1 MTRRARGGVS
11 RASKSR
17 SGNPLARSKPTGKPT
32 RKRTPPTAYDAE
44 TFFNLSLDL
53 LCIADT
59 DGRFWKVNPAFERV
73 LGWTHDQI
81 LARTFYELVHPDDLE
96 ATDREVEKL
105 AQGIPTISFENRF
118 QCADGSYK
126 SLMWT
131 SQPDPKRG
139 LLYAVAHDMT
149 RRRERDQELFLA
161 KEEAEAAA
169 RAKAEFLAVMSHE
182 IRTPMGGII
191 GMAELAL
198 ETATG
203 EPLREQLQTIR
214 HSAESLLLLL
224 HDVLDLSKAEAG
236 KLELVT
242 APFVLREAIG
252 DAIKVFSVEAHAQGP
267 RSAAVDRSPGP
278 RRGGG

>member
-1 MTRRARGGVS
+1 
-11 RASKSR
+11 
-17 SGNPLARSKPTGKPT
+17 
-32 RKRTPPTAYDAE
+32 
-44 TFFNLSLDL
+44 
-53 LCIADT
+53 
-59 DGRFWKVNPAFERV
+59 
-73 LGWTHDQI
+73 
-81 LARTFYELVHPDDLE
+81 
-96 ATDREVEKL
+96 
-105 AQGIPTISFENRF
+105 
-118 QCADGSYK
+118 
-126 SLMWT
+126 
-131 SQPDPKRG
+131 
-139 LLYAVAHDMT
+139 MT

-252 DAIKVFSVEAHAQGP
+252 DAIKVFSVEAQPQGP

-278 RRGGG
+278 RRRGG